1 MTDVPRDP
9 SLLGILR
16 ALADHESVDWDSLES
31 HRDEPGF
38 RAIARELHVVNQIS
52 TFHRTLQESP
62 DPAAASSLSSLS
74 SSSSGTE
81 LERPPIESA
90 LGRPPSWGPLT
101 LLEHVGRGS
110 FAEVFRAWDTRLD
123 REVAV
128 KLLRDRETSG
138 LGEGS
143 SVIGEARLLAKV
155 RHPNVVT
162 VHGAERLDGH
172 VGIWTEFIHGHTL
185 AHLVGQQ
192 GPFSADEASAIGID
206 LCRALAAVH
215 QAGLLHRDIKA
226 QNVMR
231 EEGGRIVLMDL
242 GAGKGRMSGAMA
254 LGGDLTGTPLYLAP
268 EAWQGGEATPE
279 TDIYSLGVLLYH
291 LVTGA
296 YPVSG
301 TTLDEVREAH
311 RARRRTLLRDARA
324 DLPHAFVDVVER
336 ALAADPSARYES
348 AGAFEAALKQAH
360 SALAIIPVA
369 TSARAVAPQRPAAN
383 IGLRQGAVWLAAIVA
398 LFAGAFLLD
407 VGGARSRWRTPEPP
421 SAAPT
426 QTLPSPIAA
435 APRPAE
441 PSSPTPLPVTPAG
454 PPPRAP
460 SPSVAEPGAQ
470 PTERRIR
477 VPQRWLGR
485 PSRDARY
492 FPYVDEK
499 GDLQIWELTGG
510 RARRAIEKEAGDTLV
525 SPVMSPR
532 GNRVAYALSTAAGGW
547 ELRVVNADGTW
558 PNVIVPRQTGY
569 KPVPLDWSRD
579 EQNILCRLDQQD
591 GTADLA
597 LVPASGGAP
606 RLLHTFAKWAPSNA
620 RLSPNGRF
628 VVYRLRS
635 DSQPPREDLFVVG
648 IDGSPPR
655 LLVAGEAESP
665 YPYDRV
671 PAWTA
676 DGNGVLFLRESTKVR
691 ESQDAWM
698 LSVVEG
704 VPQGDP
710 FPVLT
715 NLGPPS
721 GMGLTD
727 DGALFYMVLSG
738 SSEAYTASID
748 LTGDV
753 VRGAPS
759 RISATNI
766 GRHRVPV
773 WSPDGASIV
782 FYTEQPNP
790 VPGFNPIMTLTV
802 RDLATGA
809 ERFLTP
815 RRLGLSGY
823 AAEWSADARSVIVKA
838 MDLDSQ
844 RSGLFRVDVR
854 TSETTVV
861 VWTNQN
867 PPHFQC
873 SPDGRDLFYVDS
885 RGIVAHDLSGGDE
898 RIAVARGARSSVGPF
913 DISPDGR
920 AVAFVGRTG
929 PQGSET
935 VTLEVQTIGGTPRE
949 LLRVTSPND
958 LRFQLWTPDGQDI
971 LFTQWTG
978 PVTPSFALWRIAA
991 KGGEPR
997 DTHFAFTGA
1006 LGIGSL
1012 SPDGLRI
1019 AYTERELF
1027 WELWIK
1033 PTWGSVGRGR
1043 VGAHGTTT
1051 GPNRPAK
1058 LATNHTPSLSG
1069 VS

>member
-1 MTDVPRDP
+1 MSDVPRDP

-62 DPAAASSLSSLS
+62 DPTVASSLVG
-74 SSSSGTE
+74 SSSGTDVE
-81 LERPPIESA
+81 QVRIESA

-101 LLEHVGRGS
+101 LLERVGRGS
-110 FAEVFRAWDTRLD
+110 FADVFRAWDMRLD

-128 KLLRDRETSG
+128 KLLRDRDTSAVAQV
-138 LGEGS
+138 S
-143 SVIGEARLLAKV
+143 SLIGEARLLAKV

-162 VHGAERLDGH
+162 VHGAERIDGH

-185 AHLVGQQ
+185 AHLVRQQ

-231 EEGGRIVLMDL
+231 EAGGRIVLMDL

-268 EAWQGGEATPE
+268 EAWQGGEATPQ
-279 TDIYSLGVLLYH
+279 TDIYSVGVLLYH

-311 RARRRTLLRDARA
+311 RARHRTLLRDTRA

-336 ALAADPSARYES
+336 ALAADPAARYES

-360 SALAIIPVA
+360 SALAIIPAA
-369 TSARAVAPQRPAAN
+369 TGARAAARQRPAAN
-383 IGLRQGAVWLAAIVA
+383 VNLRRGAVWLAAIAA

-407 VGGARSRWRTPEPP
+407 IGGARSRWRTPAPP
-421 SAAPT
+421 AAALT
-426 QTLPSPIAA
+426 QTAPSPIAA

-441 PSSPTPLPVTPAG
+441 PSPPAPLPHKPAEPPPRTAPPSG
-454 PPPRAP
+454 PPDVPLPRAP
-460 SPSVAEPGAQ
+460 SPSIAEPGAQ
-470 PTERRIR
+470 SADRKIR
-477 VPQRWLGR
+477 VPMRFLGR

-492 FPYVDEK
+492 FPYVDAT

-510 RARRAIEKEAGDTLV
+510 RSRRALEKEAGHTLA

-579 EQNILCRLDQQD
+579 EQNILCRLDQHD
-591 GTADLA
+591 GTADLV
-597 LVPASGGAP
+597 LVPASGGEP
-606 RLLHTFAKWAPSNA
+606 RLLQTFGKRAPSNA

-655 LLVAGEAESP
+655 LLVAGGVETP
-665 YPYDRV
+665 YAYDRV
-671 PAWTA
+671 PAWTP
-676 DGNGVLFLRESTKVR
+676 DGKSVLFMRESTTVR
-691 ESQDAWM
+691 ESQDVWM
-698 LSVVEG
+698 LSVAEG

-710 FPVLT
+710 FPVLP
-715 NLGPPS
+715 NLGPPTA
-721 GMGLTD
+721 MGLTD
-727 DGALFYMVLSG
+727 DGALFYMLPSG

-790 VPGFNPIMTLTV
+790 VRGFNPIMTLTV

-815 RRLGLSGY
+815 HGIRLDSY
-823 AAEWSADARSVIVKA
+823 AMRWSTDARSVIVRA
-838 MDLDSQ
+838 ADLDSQ
-844 RSGLFRVDVR
+844 RWGLFRVDVR
-854 TSETTVV
+854 TSETTIV

-867 PPHFQC
+867 PPLFEC
-873 SPDGRDLFYVDS
+873 SPDGRDLFYVDT

-898 RIAVARGARSSVGPF
+898 RVVVARGARSGVGRF
-913 DISPDGR
+913 GISPDGR
-920 AVAFVGRTG
+920 AVAFVGRTRV
-929 PQGSET
+929 QGSET
-935 VTLEVQTIGGTPRE
+935 VALEVQTIGGMPRE
-949 LLRVTSPND
+949 LLRVTSPNE
-958 LRFQLWTPDGQDI
+958 LQFQLWTPDGQDI
-971 LFTQWTG
+971 LFSQWTG
-978 PVTPSFALWRIAA
+978 PITPSFALWRIGA

-997 DTHFAFTGA
+997 DTHFAWSGSIG
-1006 LGIGSL
+1006 LGSL
-1012 SPDGLRI
+1012 SPDGRRI

-1033 PTWGSVGRGR
+1033 PMWRLR
-1043 VGAHGTTT
+1043 
-1051 GPNRPAK
+1051 
-1058 LATNHTPSLSG
+1058 
-1069 VS
+1069 